1 MTRADGFTLVEITIV
16 LVIIGLLAAMVLGG
30 RSMIESAKVSNIVA
44 MAKDVS
50 TASRAF
56 KEKFKYWPG
65 DLPAG
70 SSSLSNLPAAC
81 NIAVSAASIGNG
93 AIDTANESACAI
105 EELFQAGMI
114 RADLAAG
121 ATFHVLNSEFGPVRL
136 IAASASNVTAF
147 SPEINVIEFPNLP
160 CSIVLSVDAKVDDGN
175 IASTSGGRGKASV
188 ASCVPGTTNDPVPF
202 YAVAIN

>member
-1 MTRADGFTLVEITIV
+1 MRRMRGFTLIEITIV

-50 TASRAF
+50 NASRAF

-65 DLPAG
+65 DLPAA
-70 SSSLSNLPAAC
+70 SNSLPNLPAAC
-81 NIAVSAASIGNG
+81 NIAVGAANIGNG
-93 AIDTANESACAI
+93 VIDTADESSCAI

-114 RADLAAG
+114 RADLFSG
-121 ATFHVLNSEFGPVRL
+121 ATFHTLNTEIGAVRL
-136 IAASASNVTAF
+136 IVASASNVTNF
-147 SPEINVIEFPNLP
+147 TTGTNVIEFPNLP

-175 IASTSGGRGKASV
+175 IAATSGGRGKASV
-188 ASCVPGTTNDPVPF
+188 ASCVPNTSNDPVPF